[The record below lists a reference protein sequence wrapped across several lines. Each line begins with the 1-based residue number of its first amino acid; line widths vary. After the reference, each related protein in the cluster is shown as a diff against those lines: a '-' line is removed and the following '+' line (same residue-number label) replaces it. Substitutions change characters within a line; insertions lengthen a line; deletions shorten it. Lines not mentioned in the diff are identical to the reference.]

1 MITNINI
8 IIARIAELSLLF
20 LLRMIIIIIAI
31 IIIITILLSS
41 LSEMMTMLIDYY
53 DYYTQRWVCYVIS
66 FYLREVVNWE
76 KTCIKKNNKKLWQNH
91 CTAFSLSN
99 CSITICTY
107 IVSNVHSHCHLWH
120 YFTLYANSIYN
131 IFFKIQVPSISV
143 HTLFTHTM
151 LWKMIRFHTYHI
163 YLTVNYILYFKF
175 SSSLRNIISP
185 RY

>member
-20 LLRMIIIIIAI
+20 LLRMIIIIAI

-107 IVSNVHSHCHLWH
+107 IVYSYAYFYISSNVHSHCHVWH
-120 YFTLYANSIYN
+120 YFTLYAISIYN
-131 IFFKIQVPSISV
+131 IFSK
-143 HTLFTHTM
+143 
-151 LWKMIRFHTYHI
+151 
-163 YLTVNYILYFKF
+163 
-175 SSSLRNIISP
+175 
-185 RY
+185 

>member
-20 LLRMIIIIIAI
+20 LLRMTIIIIAI

-41 LSEMMTMLIDYY
+41 SEMMTMLIDYY

-99 CSITICTY
+99 CSITICIY
-107 IVSNVHSHCHLWH
+107 IISNIISNIVYSYAYFYISSNVHSHCHLWH
-120 YFTLYANSIYN
+120 YFTLYAISIYN
-131 IFFKIQVPSISV
+131 IFSKYKYQIF
-143 HTLFTHTM
+143 
-151 LWKMIRFHTYHI
+151 
-163 YLTVNYILYFKF
+163 
-175 SSSLRNIISP
+175 
-185 RY
+185 